1 MTEPEETR
9 LLEAAR
15 AGDTAAMD
23 ALLAHYQPRV
33 YRFGMKMCRRPEDA
47 ADVLQDTLL
56 AMARGLR
63 DFRGASSV
71 STWLYTIA
79 RSYCIKKRRRSKF
92 APEHEL
98 SLDAEA
104 REEVGGLADPGRRP
118 DEVLEARRLEQALAR
133 SIASLDP
140 KYRDV
145 LVLRDIEGLPAGEEA
160 QVMGLTV
167 EAVKS
172 RLHRA
177 RASVREGVAPVLGLA
192 VPPQPGG
199 RRPCPDVVRLFSR
212 HLEGDL
218 SSNICAEMEKHLEA
232 CGFCQASCESLK
244 KTLSLCRLSPAPD
257 VPAELQA
264 SIRAGIRGL
273 LAERR

>member
-1 MTEPEETR
+1 VNEPEEAR

-15 AGDTAAMD
+15 AGDAGALD
-23 ALLAHYQPRV
+23 ALLTRYQPRI

-71 STWLYTIA
+71 STWLYKIA

-92 APEHEL
+92 APEREL
-98 SLDAEA
+98 SLEAEA
-104 REEVGGLADPGRRP
+104 RDEVGGLADPRRRP
-118 DEVLEARRLEQALAR
+118 DETLEARRLEEALAR

-145 LVLRDIEGLPAGEEA
+145 LVLRDVEGLPAGEVA

-177 RASVREGVAPVLGLA
+177 RASVREHVAPLLGLSL
-192 VPPQPGG
+192 PSQPGARG
-199 RRPCPDVVRLFSR
+199 PCPDIVRLFSR

-244 KTLSLCRLSPAPD
+244 KTLALCRLSPAPE
-257 VPAELQA
+257 VPAALQA
-264 SIRAGIRGL
+264 KIRAGIRGFL
-273 LAERR
+273 DERR

>member
-1 MTEPEETR
+1 VNEPEEAR

-15 AGDTAAMD
+15 AGDAA
-23 ALLAHYQPRV
+23 ALDTLLTRYQPRI

-92 APEHEL
+92 APEREL
-98 SLDAEA
+98 SLEAEA
-104 REEVGGLADPGRRP
+104 RDEVGGLADPRRRP
-118 DEVLEARRLEQALAR
+118 DETLEARRLEEALAR

-145 LVLRDIEGLPAGEEA
+145 LVLRDVEGLPASEVA
-160 QVMGLTV
+160 QVMGLTI

-177 RASVREGVAPVLGLA
+177 RASVRERVAPVLGLA
-192 VPPQPGG
+192 QPPERGG
-199 RRPCPDVVRLFSR
+199 KRPCPDIVRMFSR
-212 HLEGDL
+212 HLEGEL

-232 CGFCQASCESLK
+232 CGFCQASCDSLK
-244 KTLSLCRLSPAPD
+244 KTLSLCRLSPAPE
-257 VPAELQA
+257 VPAALQA
-264 SIRAGIRGL
+264 KIRAGIRDF
-273 LAERR
+273 LAEKR

>member
-1 MTEPEETR
+1 VTEPEETR

-79 RSYCIKKRRRSKF
+79 RSYCIKKRRRSRF
-92 APEHEL
+92 APEREL

-104 REEVGGLADPGRRP
+104 REEVRGLAHPGRGP
-118 DEVLEARRLEQALAR
+118 DEALETRRLQEALAR
-133 SIASLDP
+133 SIASLEP

-145 LVLRDIEGLPAGEEA
+145 LVLRDVEGLPAGEVA
-160 QVMGLTV
+160 QVMGLSV
-167 EAVKS
+167 QAVKS

-177 RASVREGVAPVLGLA
+177 RASVRERVAPVLGLA
-192 VPPQPGG
+192 MPPQPVG
-199 RRPCPDVVRLFSR
+199 RKPCPDIVRLFSR

-232 CGFCQASCESLK
+232 CGWCQASCESLK
-244 KTLSLCRLSPAPD
+244 KTLGLCRLSPAPE
-257 VPAELQA
+257 VPAELQV
-264 SIRAGIRGL
+264 SIRAGIRAF
-273 LAERR
+273 LAEGR

>member
-1 MTEPEETR
+1 VIEPAEQR

-15 AGDTAAMD
+15 GGDAAALE
-23 ALLAHYQPRV
+23 ALLARYQPRI

-47 ADVLQDTLL
+47 ADVLQETLL
-56 AMARGLR
+56 AMARGLSE
-63 DFRGASSV
+63 FRGAASL

-79 RSYCIKKRRRSKF
+79 RSHCIKKRRRSKF

-104 REEVGGLADPGRRP
+104 RQEARQLSDPGRRP
-118 DEVLEARRLEQALAR
+118 DEVLEASRLEAALAR
-133 SIASLDP
+133 AIASIEP

-145 LVLRDIEGLPAGEEA
+145 LVLRDVEGLPASEVAE
-160 QVMGLTV
+160 VMGLSV
-167 EAVKS
+167 QAVKS

-177 RASVREGVAPVLGLA
+177 RASVRERVAPELGLA
-192 VPPQPGG
+192 VPGPPTGEK
-199 RRPCPDVVRLFSR
+199 RCPDIVRLFSR

-232 CGFCQASCESLK
+232 CGWCQASCESLK
-244 KTLSLCRLSPAPD
+244 KTLGLCRLSPSPEVPD
-257 VPAELQA
+257 ALQRRVRAGLQA
-264 SIRAGIRGL
+264 FLAARA
-273 LAERR
+273 